1 LILLILRS
9 KRITSP
15 HSSVSIPA
23 VQGSS
28 QGPGALLAHLSATS
42 IHMHFLTKKENT
54 CITKEV
60 LCRFSL
66 VSVASDHFQ
75 SKRAV
80 LFSGHKQ
87 IEHRP
92 GLNWSPFFPG
102 KRKRAFQLGRKLVL
116 LCLSWCSSAFMRV
129 SRCGGTLQIKKKNN
143 QRERDSLL
151 FLYQE
156 RRCTRTRVAGCSYW
170 GLAVTGQML
179 YVPVASGVRFTSP
192 SQSWLSISS
201 MWD

>member
-28 QGPGALLAHLSATS
+28 QVPGALLAHLSATS

-129 SRCGGTLQIKKKNN
+129 SRCGGTLQIKKKTT
-143 QRERDSLL
+143 RERERLSPVSLSRET
-151 FLYQE
+151 LYSNPGGGLQLLGFGRHWANAICS
-156 RRCTRTRVAGCSYW
+156 RR
-170 GLAVTGQML
+170 
-179 YVPVASGVRFTSP
+179 VRSP
-192 SQSWLSISS
+192 IHIT
-201 MWD
+201 